1 MKTPIFLLF
10 LHNKYSWNSTE
21 TDLTSIIV
29 YNTEFR
35 RNKDENLGF
44 SIYYILCIS
53 NMFGQDHRE
62 RLGALVPTLMR
73 YSATP
78 AVCGYDHPYPFK
90 SSSGKC
96 MCSVWPIGTVTVAAM
111 RSDCRTDDG
120 DWGLSPFQLCV
131 GTTDEDCHHFSFVSV
146 PIPLNPGDITRHGKR
161 KINKYYQAWF
171 WLQFSSDNSIYDW
184 TSARCYCARWLR
196 YFSQWTII
204 GMGYWYW
211 FLWCRPGRSPH
222 TCTCGHM
229 PYQDRSS
236 PPHELPSN
244 RWFSHIPQILLPTH
258 MILSPIFNH
267 WFQNGWLW

>member
-1 MKTPIFLLF
+1 MGLRQMGKEGGGCLLVQQRGERENVERQIRKSRSIMFRTPRLSRRLHFFFPHNHPKRVVHVWTASGQSQCKSFMRMKTPIFLLF

-96 MCSVWPIGTVTVAAM
+96 MCSVWPTIGTVTVSAT
-111 RSDCRTDDG
+111 RSD
-120 DWGLSPFQLCV
+120 
-131 GTTDEDCHHFSFVSV
+131 
-146 PIPLNPGDITRHGKR
+146 
-161 KINKYYQAWF
+161 
-171 WLQFSSDNSIYDW
+171 WL
-184 TSARCYCARWLR
+184 
-196 YFSQWTII
+196 
-204 GMGYWYW
+204 
-211 FLWCRPGRSPH
+211 
-222 TCTCGHM
+222 
-229 PYQDRSS
+229 
-236 PPHELPSN
+236 
-244 RWFSHIPQILLPTH
+244 
-258 MILSPIFNH
+258 
-267 WFQNGWLW
+267 